1 MKKILIAVNLILVTL
16 IVSGCGCSKKE
27 KVLECSSELD
37 EYGEKKIIYA
47 TFKNNYLK
55 NQKIETITVFDDE
68 MYANRFFEMY
78 KDSDDYVV
86 LKNGLEVSLEQ
97 TVEND
102 STDDIFK
109 YENFYNSM
117 LENNFKCK
125 NK

>member
-1 MKKILIAVNLILVTL
+1 
-16 IVSGCGCSKKE
+16 
-27 KVLECSSELD
+27 
-37 EYGEKKIIYA
+37 
-47 TFKNNYLK
+47 
-55 NQKIETITVFDDE
+55 

>member
-1 MKKILIAVNLILVTL
+1 MKKILIAINLILVTL

-47 TFKNNYLK
+47 TFENNYLK
-55 NQKIETITVFDDE
+55 NQKIETITVFGDE

>member
-47 TFKNNYLK
+47 TFENNYLK
-55 NQKIETITVFDDE
+55 NQKIETITVFGDE

>member
-1 MKKILIAVNLILVTL
+1 MKKNLIVVSLILVTL
-16 IVSGCGCSKKE
+16 IVSGCGCNKKE

-47 TFKNNYLK
+47 TFENNYLK
-55 NQKIETITVFDDE
+55 NQKIETITVFGDE

>member
-16 IVSGCGCSKKE
+16 IVSGCGCCKKE

-47 TFKNNYLK
+47 TFENNYLK
-55 NQKIETITVFDDE
+55 NQKIETITVFGDE

>member
-37 EYGEKKIIYA
+37 EYGEKKIICA
-47 TFKNNYLK
+47 TFENNYLK
-55 NQKIETITVFDDE
+55 NQKIETITVFGDE

>member
-27 KVLECSSELD
+27 KVL
-37 EYGEKKIIYA
+37 
-47 TFKNNYLK
+47 
-55 NQKIETITVFDDE
+55 
-68 MYANRFFEMY
+68 
-78 KDSDDYVV
+78 DYVV

>member
-47 TFKNNYLK
+47 TFENNYLK